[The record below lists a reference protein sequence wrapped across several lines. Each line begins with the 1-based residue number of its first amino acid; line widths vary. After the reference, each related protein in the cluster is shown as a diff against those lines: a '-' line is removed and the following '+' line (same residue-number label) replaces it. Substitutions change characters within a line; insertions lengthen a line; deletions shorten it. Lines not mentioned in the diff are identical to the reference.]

1 MFLSPAQ
8 QLEATKEILDCAVF
22 FFVAILLILAKK
34 VCLSNS
40 EGLKKTWRGSN
51 WSSECI

>member
-8 QLEATKEILDCAVF
+8 QLEATKEILDCAG